1 MCNCDHSS
9 LMERDHNNGRACE
22 IHENHGKREGREM
35 RAKCVTN
42 YINNSSTVG
51 EATGRTSG
59 KVDTIM
65 RVVCL

>member
-1 MCNCDHSS
+1 MH
-9 LMERDHNNGRACE
+9 
-22 IHENHGKREGREM
+22 
-35 RAKCVTN
+35 AKCVTN

>member
-1 MCNCDHSS
+1 MH
-9 LMERDHNNGRACE
+9 
-22 IHENHGKREGREM
+22 
-35 RAKCVTN
+35 AKCVTN
-42 YINNSSTVG
+42 YINSSSTVG